1 MVLLVVFAVVAVLQ
15 PVAVAVVFVLE
26 VVAAVEVEQPVVVVV
41 VVVELMMMDEVDLE
55 SFVLVGFSAVDAVE
69 LMLEPVG
76 LLLVLA
82 AAVAV
87 VVLDLNF
94 ATRII

>member
-1 MVLLVVFAVVAVLQ
+1 MLLVVFAVVAVLQ

-26 VVAAVEVEQPVVVVV
+26 VVAAVEVVQPVVVV

-76 LLLVLA
+76 LLLALA

-87 VVLDLNF
+87 FVLDLNF
-94 ATRII
+94 VTRII